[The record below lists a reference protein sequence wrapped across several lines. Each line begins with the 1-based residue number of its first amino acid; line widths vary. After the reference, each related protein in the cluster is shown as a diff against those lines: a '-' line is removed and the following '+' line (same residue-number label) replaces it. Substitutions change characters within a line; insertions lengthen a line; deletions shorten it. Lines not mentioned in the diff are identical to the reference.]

1 MEMLTGW
8 HSARQMDLRKHLGFE
23 MEKTKDW
30 WKDWWMVIWKDWMKE
45 RRSVM
50 RLVKPMRSDSGR
62 EKMKERQKGLR
73 KR

>member
-1 MEMLTGW
+1 M
-8 HSARQMDLRKHLGFE
+8 ARHLVKLMDLRKHLGFE
-23 MEKTKDW
+23 MEKMTDW